1 MTGRHLTQNSELRRI
16 GVWNWTLPAFVVTL
30 TNGRRFNACPNA
42 GPCARV
48 CYARF
53 GTYQFGNVR
62 ARHLANLERVLDDPT
77 GWRDEVIAELDLPA
91 FRKPRDRSTL
101 DHDPSDA
108 WLHDW
113 VGRGGAAVRVH
124 DAGDFFAEW
133 YLELWLEIAASH
145 PSVLFYAYTKEV
157 QMMLDNQARLPEN
170 FRVVFSYG
178 GLQDH
183 LIDRT
188 QHRHADVFPDVSQ
201 LSASDYTDQSKSDL
215 IAVCAP
221 TTRIG
226 ITANNLAVA
235 KRRFAGRAMSALR
248 QAGTTADQEVG
259 HQGQLDLTR
268 PAADPTDQA

>member
-30 TNGRRFNACPNA
+30 SNGRRFNACPNA

-77 GWRDEVIAELDLPA
+77 GWHDEVIAELDRPA

-101 DHDPSDA
+101 DHDRSDE
-108 WLHDW
+108 WLTQW

-124 DAGDFFAEW
+124 DAGDFFAQW
-133 YLELWLEIAASH
+133 YLDLWLSIASSH

-157 QMMLDNQARLPEN
+157 QMILENENRLPPN
-170 FRVVFSYG
+170 FRVIFSYG

-183 LIDRT
+183 LIDPDR
-188 QHRHADVFPDVSQ
+188 HRHAEVFPDVAQ
-201 LSASDYTDQSKSDL
+201 LSASGYTDQSESDL
-215 IAVCAP
+215 IAICAP
-221 TTRIG
+221 ATRIG
-226 ITANNLAVA
+226 ITANNLSVP
-235 KRRFAGRAMSALR
+235 KRRFAGRTMSAL
-248 QAGTTADQEVG
+248 QNTTPT
-259 HQGQLDLTR
+259 TR
-268 PAADPTDQA
+268 PDPSTPVQVTRT